1 MCKNIIIK
9 DKEICLKWKRQ
20 VTKCIS
26 KKGSVSGKML
36 ARGSNCG
43 SRVPSP
49 FLTIPSR
56 FDLHSHLLILRKVE
70 TTNIAAL
77 FTTARIRKQ
86 PRCPS
91 KDEWIKKLWYIY
103 TLKYYSTIKR
113 NAFEWVLMRWMNL
126 EPIIQSE
133 VSQREKF
140 CLLTHIWNLETWYWW
155 TYLQSSSADAQRE
168 QTCTRV
174 MGRKERVRWMERGS
188 VTT

>member
-1 MCKNIIIK
+1 
-9 DKEICLKWKRQ
+9 
-20 VTKCIS
+20 
-26 KKGSVSGKML
+26 ML

-113 NAFEWVLMRWMNL
+113 NAFE
-126 EPIIQSE
+126 
-133 VSQREKF
+133 
-140 CLLTHIWNLETWYWW
+140 
-155 TYLQSSSADAQRE
+155 
-168 QTCTRV
+168 
-174 MGRKERVRWMERGS
+174 
-188 VTT
+188 